1 MLCAL
6 PKRSGPSLRLYVQ
19 WHLRTEARLWG
30 VISQNRTSGQQSLAE
45 PEDRETRGV
54 TGVERWTAV
63 GDFAG
68 KLFGNVHR

>member
-1 MLCAL
+1 MFAVVSNVIAFT
-6 PKRSGPSLRLYVQ
+6 RMYAAGR
-19 WHLRTEARLWG
+19 ARWQT
-30 VISQNRTSGQQSLAE
+30 SPNRTSGQQSLAE

>member
-1 MLCAL
+1 MVAD
-6 PKRSGPSLRLYVQ
+6 RS
-19 WHLRTEARLWG
+19 
-30 VISQNRTSGQQSLAE
+30 
-45 PEDRETRGV
+45 V